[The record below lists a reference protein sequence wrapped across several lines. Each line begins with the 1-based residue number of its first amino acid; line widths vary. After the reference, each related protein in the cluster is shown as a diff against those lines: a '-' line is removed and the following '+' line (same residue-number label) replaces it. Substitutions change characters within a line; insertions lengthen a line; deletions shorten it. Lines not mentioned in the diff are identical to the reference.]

1 MPLVPGQRGQQSVPV
16 PQYQQQSVDRPGPV
30 NVANIQQRA
39 NGLDTIADF
48 GNNLSNVIV
57 QEKVKYDDGIFQDAV
72 LKLNAGMQGIQTAQN
87 QLEGN
92 NALGSAPKAV
102 GQYHELA
109 SQLASSVPASRQR
122 DWQRQMESGAIQ
134 LSGAAERH
142 EYGQMQ
148 QYRAGQQQAI
158 VETGID
164 ASKSLYAD
172 PAALDLNNARTKNS
186 IETYGLSQGWSQE
199 QIQAEVTKFS
209 NRSDLAATT
218 AFLGSDYK
226 TLILKT
232 GEPADV
238 GGTTR
243 VSSTQV
249 VDGTRGIRNNNPGN
263 IEFNDSNSWQGQTGS
278 DGRFAKFETPEHGI
292 RALGRNLLSY
302 GKQGYDTPAEI
313 IGRWAPPGKDGKEND
328 TQAYIKSVC
337 AQLGV
342 TADQP
347 LDLTNADTLAN
358 LCNAIMKQE
367 NGKVPYSADQV
378 NKGVQAAL
386 GFTQLDSVSRITQTS
401 YFNRLDSA
409 TQAQFLRQA
418 EAMQKQQQAQ
428 YRTQLDD
435 TVRDASAAYMRG
447 VEYPNM
453 PGQADF
459 VSAYGYREGV
469 QRYQDLENQRVAGQ
483 YIGAFRTLPTDSI
496 NAAVKSLKPE
506 VGDGEGYASRANA
519 YDHVKS
525 AAASVIQKRQ
535 SDPYGSAIDLG
546 AYKPLN
552 TSNPDDVSTELKS
565 RFANSGDLKAL
576 GINAPLLSQQE
587 AAGFTQII
595 RGTTNVDQTISMLQ
609 SMGQNLPAG
618 AVRQVAGAVAPNS
631 AAVAYSAILLGKPD
645 NQYDNRAGSI
655 AYSDFIAYKPTMDKY
670 DASKTILLG
679 DQLVNPTEEMKKSG
693 ISPVSLP
700 SDDKLTRK
708 FESEV
713 GDAFANN
720 PQARQMAFSVFKSA
734 YAGIVYRSGDASDA
748 STTTVNSDA
757 AEKAALMATGGV
769 YKDFQG
775 GDVVMPFGMDKST
788 FKDRYTVAAQEALK
802 DAGLNPAGQ
811 SNFTPVNIGSGQYRL
826 LSGSGR
832 WAVDPRT
839 GKEVT
844 VTVRAN

>member
-1 MPLVPGQRGQQSVPV
+1 MPTVPV
-16 PQYQQQSVDRPGPV
+16 PRYEQQSVDRPGSV
-30 NVANIQQRA
+30 NVANIQQRPGA
-39 NGLDTIADF
+39 LDAIADF
-48 GNNLSNVIV
+48 GQNLSNVIV
-57 QEKVKYDDGIFQDAV
+57 QEKVKYDDGQYQDAV

-87 QLEGN
+87 QLEGS

-158 VETGID
+158 VETGVTQ
-164 ASKSLYAD
+164 AASLYSD
-172 PAALDLNNARTKNS
+172 PAAYQLNNARTKNS
-186 IETYGLSQGWSQE
+186 IETYGSAQGWSPE
-199 QIQAEVTKFS
+199 QIQAEQTKFTQ
-209 NRSDLAATT
+209 RAALG
-218 AFLGSDYK
+218 AANSQLGSDYMAVI
-226 TLILKT
+226 TQN

-249 VDGTRGIRNNNPGN
+249 SDGTRGIRNNNPGN

-367 NGKVPYSADQV
+367 NNGKVPYSADQV

-386 GFTQLDSVSRITQTS
+386 GFSQLDTVARVTKTP
-401 YFNRLDSA
+401 YFNELDAS
-409 TQAQFLRQA
+409 TQATVIRQA
-418 EAMQKQQQAQ
+418 DALRKQQQAQ

-435 TVRDASAAYMRG
+435 TVRDASAAYLRG

-453 PGQADF
+453 PSQSDF
-459 VSAYGYREGV
+459 VAAYGYREGQ
-469 QRYQDLENQRVAGQ
+469 QRYQDLDNQRQAGE
-483 YIGAFRTLPTDSI
+483 YIGAFRTLPTASI
-496 NAAVKSLKPE
+496 NAAVKSLEPT
-506 VGDGEGYASRANA
+506 VADGDGYASRASA
-519 YDHVKS
+519 YDHVKA

-535 SDPYGSAIDLG
+535 SDPYGSAIELG
-546 AYKPLN
+546 AYKPLSTN
-552 TSNPDDVSTELKS
+552 NPDDVSNELKS
-565 RFANSGDLKAL
+565 RFASSGDLKAI

-618 AVRQVAGAVAPNS
+618 AMRQVAGAVAPNS
-631 AAVAYSAILLGKPD
+631 AAVAYSALLLGKPD

-655 AYSDFIAYKPTMDKY
+655 SYSDFIAYKPTMDKY

-679 DQLVNPTEEMKKSG
+679 DQLVNPTDEMKKAG
-693 ISPVSLP
+693 ITPVSLP

-708 FESEV
+708 FDDEV
-713 GDAFANN
+713 GNAFANN
-720 PQARQMAFSVFKSA
+720 PQARQMAFGIYKAA

-748 STTTVNSDA
+748 STASVNSDA

-769 YKDFQG
+769 YKGFQG

-788 FKDRYTVAAQEALK
+788 FKDRYTVAAQDALK
-802 DAGLNPAGQ
+802 EAGLNPAGQ
-811 SNFTPVNIGSGQYRL
+811 SNFTPVNVGSGQYRL

-844 VTVRAN
+844 VSVRSN

>member
-1 MPLVPGQRGQQSVPV
+1 MPTVPV
-16 PQYQQQSVDRPGPV
+16 PRYEQQSVDRPGPV

-39 NGLDTIADF
+39 NGLDAIADF

-109 SQLASSVPASRQR
+109 SELSSTIPANRQR

-342 TADQP
+342 TAGQP

-496 NAAVKSLKPE
+496 NAAVKSLTPE
-506 VGDGEGYASRANA
+506 VGDGEGYASRASA

-525 AAASVIQKRQ
+525 AAAAVIQQRIADPIQFSLSTGQSQPIDLSNQDSFGKSIAMRSSQVTDLAKTYNTPLSFFSKEEANTIGIFFRDAPVSQQ
-535 SDPYGSAIDLG
+535 SDFLDTIRQNTGGGKVYMSALQQIS
-546 AYKPLN
+546 A
-552 TSNPDDVSTELKS
+552 S
-565 RFANSGDLKAL
+565 
-576 GINAPLLSQQE
+576 AP
-587 AAGFTQII
+587 
-595 RGTTNVDQTISMLQ
+595 
-609 SMGQNLPAG
+609 
-618 AVRQVAGAVAPNS
+618 S
-631 AAVAYSAILLGKPD
+631 AAVAGI
-645 NQYDNRAGSI
+645 I
-655 AYSDFIAYKPTMDKY
+655 MDKSGGVVAEKNWFNP
-670 DASKTILLG
+670 DISVSPGVAAQNILAGAAARKGSKEAKGMVMPKET
-679 DQLVNPTEEMKKSG
+679 DMRSQF
-693 ISPVSLP
+693 
-700 SDDKLTRK
+700 SDMVK
-708 FESEV
+708 
-713 GDAFANN
+713 DAFAGDA
-720 PQARQMAFSVFKSA
+720 QGASMAYEVAKDY
-734 YAGIVYRSGDASDA
+734 YAGVMQQKGDVSGELDNDTWKQAINVS
-748 STTTVNSDA
+748 
-757 AEKAALMATGGV
+757 TGGV
-769 YKDFQG
+769 YDYN
-775 GDVVMPFGMDKST
+775 GMGNVLLPWGMSESQFDKQVNQAW
-788 FKDRYTVAAQEALK
+788 KAQVE
-802 DAGLNPAGQ
+802 DAGIKAPAGQ
-811 SNFTPVNIGSGQYRL
+811 YGLQSHGDSQYLVKLGSGYLLKKDGTPVIIDVTQSRQRFIGGIPQ
-826 LSGSGR
+826 
-832 WAVDPRT
+832 
-839 GKEVT
+839 
-844 VTVRAN
+844 

>member
-1 MPLVPGQRGQQSVPV
+1 MPTVPV
-16 PQYQQQSVDRPGPV
+16 PRYEQQSVDRPGPV

-109 SQLASSVPASRQR
+109 SELSATIPANRQR

-249 VDGTRGIRNNNPGN
+249 VDGTRSIRNNNPGN
-263 IEFNDSNSWQGQTGS
+263 IEFNDNNSWQGQTGS

-302 GKQGYDTPAEI
+302 GKQGIDTPAEI

-342 TADQP
+342 KADQP

-496 NAAVKSLKPE
+496 TAAVKSLTPE

-519 YDHVKS
+519 YDLVKS
-525 AAASVIQKRQ
+525 AAAAVIQQRIADPIQFSLSTGQSQPIDLSNQDSFGKSIAMRSSQVTDLAKTYNTPLSFFSKEEANTIGIFFRDAPVSQQ
-535 SDPYGSAIDLG
+535 SDFLDTIRQNTGGGKVYMSALQQIS
-546 AYKPLN
+546 A
-552 TSNPDDVSTELKS
+552 S
-565 RFANSGDLKAL
+565 
-576 GINAPLLSQQE
+576 AP
-587 AAGFTQII
+587 
-595 RGTTNVDQTISMLQ
+595 
-609 SMGQNLPAG
+609 
-618 AVRQVAGAVAPNS
+618 S
-631 AAVAYSAILLGKPD
+631 AAVAGI
-645 NQYDNRAGSI
+645 I
-655 AYSDFIAYKPTMDKY
+655 MDKSGGVVAEKNWFNP
-670 DASKTILLG
+670 DISVSPGVAAQNILAGAAARKGSKEAKGMVMPKET
-679 DQLVNPTEEMKKSG
+679 DMRSQF
-693 ISPVSLP
+693 
-700 SDDKLTRK
+700 SDMVK
-708 FESEV
+708 
-713 GDAFANN
+713 DAFAGDA
-720 PQARQMAFSVFKSA
+720 QGASMAYEVAKDY
-734 YAGIVYRSGDASDA
+734 YAGVMQQKGDVSGELDNDTWKQAINVS
-748 STTTVNSDA
+748 
-757 AEKAALMATGGV
+757 TGGV
-769 YKDFQG
+769 YDYN
-775 GDVVMPFGMDKST
+775 GMGNVLLPWGMSESQFDKQVNQAW
-788 FKDRYTVAAQEALK
+788 KAQVE
-802 DAGLNPAGQ
+802 DAGIKAPAGQ
-811 SNFTPVNIGSGQYRL
+811 YGLQSHGDSQYLVKLGSGYLLKKDGTPVIIDVTQSRQRFIGGIPQ
-826 LSGSGR
+826 
-832 WAVDPRT
+832 
-839 GKEVT
+839 
-844 VTVRAN
+844 

>member
-1 MPLVPGQRGQQSVPV
+1 MPTVPV
-16 PQYQQQSVDRPGPV
+16 PRYEQQSVDRPGPV
-30 NVANIQQRA
+30 NVANIQQRPGA
-39 NGLDTIADF
+39 LDAIADF
-48 GNNLSNVIV
+48 GQNLSNVIV
-57 QEKVKYDDGIFQDAV
+57 QEKVKYDDGQFQDAV
-72 LKLNAGMQGIQTAQN
+72 LKLNAGMQGIQSAQN
-87 QLEGN
+87 QLEGS

-158 VETGID
+158 VETGVTQ
-164 ASKSLYAD
+164 AASLYSD
-172 PAALDLNNARTKNS
+172 PAAYQLNNARTKNS
-186 IETYGLSQGWSQE
+186 IETYGSAQGWSPE
-199 QIQAEVTKFS
+199 QIQAEQTKFTQ
-209 NRSDLAATT
+209 RAALG
-218 AFLGSDYK
+218 AANSQLGSDYM
-226 TLILKT
+226 TVIT
-232 GEPADV
+232 QNGEPADV

-263 IEFNDSNSWQGQTGS
+263 IEFNDNNSWQGQTGS

-386 GFTQLDSVSRITQTS
+386 GFSQLDTVARVTKTP
-401 YFNRLDSA
+401 YFNELDAS
-409 TQAQFLRQA
+409 TQATVIRQA
-418 EAMQKQQQAQ
+418 DALRKQQQAQ

-435 TVRDASAAYMRG
+435 TVRDASAAYLRG

-453 PGQADF
+453 PSQSDF
-459 VSAYGYREGV
+459 VAAYGYREGQ
-469 QRYQDLENQRVAGQ
+469 QRYQDLDNQRQAGE
-483 YIGAFRTLPTDSI
+483 YIGVFRTLPTASI
-496 NAAVKSLKPE
+496 NAAVKSLEPT
-506 VGDGEGYASRANA
+506 VADGDGYASRASA
-519 YDHVKS
+519 YDHVKA

-535 SDPYGSAIDLG
+535 SDPYGSAIELG
-546 AYKPLN
+546 AYKPLSTN
-552 TSNPDDVSTELKS
+552 NPDDVSSEIKS
-565 RFANSGDLKAL
+565 RFASSGDLKAI

-618 AVRQVAGAVAPNS
+618 AMRKVAGAVAPNS
-631 AAVAYSAILLGKPD
+631 AAVAYSALLLGKPD
-645 NQYDNRAGSI
+645 NQYDNRSGSI

-679 DQLVNPTEEMKKSG
+679 DQLVNPTDEMKKAG
-693 ISPVSLP
+693 ITPVSLP
-700 SDDKLTRK
+700 SDEKLTRK
-708 FESEV
+708 FDDEV
-713 GDAFANN
+713 GNAFANN
-720 PQARQMAFSVFKSA
+720 PQARQMAFGIYKSA

-748 STTTVNSDA
+748 STASVNSDA

-769 YKDFQG
+769 YKGFQG

-788 FKDRYTVAAQEALK
+788 FKDRYTVAAQAALRE
-802 DAGLNPAGQ
+802 AGLNPAGQ
-811 SNFTPVNIGSGQYRL
+811 SNFTPVNVGSGQYRL

-844 VTVRAN
+844 VSVRAN

>member
-1 MPLVPGQRGQQSVPV
+1 MPTVPV
-16 PQYQQQSVDRPGPV
+16 PRYEQQSVDRPGPV
-30 NVANIQQRA
+30 NVANIQQRP
-39 NGLDTIADF
+39 NGLDAIADF

-72 LKLNAGMQGIQTAQN
+72 LKLNAGMQGIQSAQN

-109 SQLASSVPASRQR
+109 GELSATIPANRQR

-158 VETGID
+158 VETGVTS
-164 ASKSLYAD
+164 AASLYSD
-172 PAALDLNNARTKNS
+172 PAAYQMNNARTKNS
-186 IETYGLSQGWSQE
+186 IETYGMAQGWSPE
-199 QIQAEVTKFS
+199 QIQAEQSKFTQ
-209 NRSDLAATT
+209 RAALG
-218 AFLGSDYK
+218 AANAQLGSDYMSVI
-226 TLILKT
+226 TQN

-263 IEFNDSNSWQGQTGS
+263 IEFNDNNSWQGQTGS

-302 GKQGYDTPAEI
+302 GKQGIDTPAEI

-342 TADQP
+342 KADQP

-367 NGKVPYSADQV
+367 NDKVPYSAEQV

-386 GFTQLDSVSRITQTS
+386 GFSQLDTVARVTKTP
-401 YFNRLDSA
+401 YFNELDAS
-409 TQAQFLRQA
+409 TQATVIRQA
-418 EAMQKQQQAQ
+418 DALRKQQQAQ

-469 QRYQDLENQRVAGQ
+469 QRYQDLENQRVAGE
-483 YIGAFRTLPTDSI
+483 YIGAFRTLPTASI
-496 NAAVKSLKPE
+496 NAAVKSLEPT
-506 VGDGEGYASRANA
+506 VADGDGYASRASA
-519 YDHVKS
+519 YDHVK
-525 AAASVIQKRQ
+525 AAAAAVIQQRIADPIQFSLSTGQSQPIDLSNQDSFGKSIAMRSSQVTDLAKTYNTPLSFFSKEEANTIGIFFRDAPVSQQ
-535 SDPYGSAIDLG
+535 SDFLDTIRQNTGGGKVYMSALQQIS
-546 AYKPLN
+546 A
-552 TSNPDDVSTELKS
+552 S
-565 RFANSGDLKAL
+565 
-576 GINAPLLSQQE
+576 AP
-587 AAGFTQII
+587 
-595 RGTTNVDQTISMLQ
+595 
-609 SMGQNLPAG
+609 
-618 AVRQVAGAVAPNS
+618 S
-631 AAVAYSAILLGKPD
+631 AAVAGI
-645 NQYDNRAGSI
+645 I
-655 AYSDFIAYKPTMDKY
+655 MDKSGGVVAEKNWFNP
-670 DASKTILLG
+670 DISVSPGVAAQNILAGAAARKGSKEAKGMVMPKET
-679 DQLVNPTEEMKKSG
+679 DMRSQF
-693 ISPVSLP
+693 
-700 SDDKLTRK
+700 SDMVK
-708 FESEV
+708 
-713 GDAFANN
+713 DAFAGDA
-720 PQARQMAFSVFKSA
+720 QGASMAYEVAKDY
-734 YAGIVYRSGDASDA
+734 YAGVMQQKGDVSGELDNDTWKQAINVS
-748 STTTVNSDA
+748 
-757 AEKAALMATGGV
+757 TGGV
-769 YKDFQG
+769 YDYN
-775 GDVVMPFGMDKST
+775 GMGNVLLPWGMSESQFDKQVNQAW
-788 FKDRYTVAAQEALK
+788 KAQVE
-802 DAGLNPAGQ
+802 DAGIKAPAGQ
-811 SNFTPVNIGSGQYRL
+811 YGLQSHGDSQYLVKLGSGYLLKKDGTPVIIDVTQSRQRFIGGIPQ
-826 LSGSGR
+826 
-832 WAVDPRT
+832 
-839 GKEVT
+839 
-844 VTVRAN
+844 

>member
-1 MPLVPGQRGQQSVPV
+1 MPTVPV
-16 PQYQQQSVDRPGPV
+16 PRYEQQSVDRPGPV
-30 NVANIQQRA
+30 NVANIQQRS
-39 NGLDTIADF
+39 NGLDAIADF

-109 SQLASSVPASRQR
+109 GELSATIPANRQR

-158 VETGID
+158 VETGVTS
-164 ASKSLYAD
+164 AASLYSD
-172 PAALDLNNARTKNS
+172 PAAYQMNNARTKNS
-186 IETYGLSQGWSQE
+186 IETYGMAQGWSPE
-199 QIQAEVTKFS
+199 QIQAEQSKFTQ
-209 NRSDLAATT
+209 RAALG
-218 AFLGSDYK
+218 AANAQLGSDYMSVI
-226 TLILKT
+226 TQN

-263 IEFNDSNSWQGQTGS
+263 IEFNDNNSWQGQTGS

-302 GKQGYDTPAEI
+302 GKQGIDTPAEI

-342 TADQP
+342 KADQP

-367 NGKVPYSADQV
+367 NGKVPYSAEQV

-386 GFTQLDSVSRITQTS
+386 GFSQLDTVARVTKTP
-401 YFNRLDSA
+401 YFNELDAS
-409 TQAQFLRQA
+409 TQATVIRQA
-418 EAMQKQQQAQ
+418 DALRKQQQAQ

-496 NAAVKSLKPE
+496 TAAVKSLTPE
-506 VGDGEGYASRANA
+506 VGDGDGYASRANA

-525 AAASVIQKRQ
+525 AAAAVIQKRQ

-769 YKDFQG
+769 YQGFQG

-802 DAGLNPAGQ
+802 DAGLNPGGQ
-811 SNFTPVNIGSGQYRL
+811 SNFTPVNVGSGQYRL
-826 LSGSGR
+826 LAGSGR

>member
-1 MPLVPGQRGQQSVPV
+1 MPTVPV
-16 PQYQQQSVDRPGPV
+16 PRYEQQSVDRPGPV
-30 NVANIQQRA
+30 NVANIQQRPGA
-39 NGLDTIADF
+39 LDAIADF
-48 GNNLSNVIV
+48 GQNLSNVIV
-57 QEKVKYDDGIFQDAV
+57 QEKVKYDDGQFQDAV
-72 LKLNAGMQGIQTAQN
+72 LKLNAGMQGIQSAQN
-87 QLEGN
+87 QLEGS

-158 VETGID
+158 VETGVTQ
-164 ASKSLYAD
+164 AASLYSD
-172 PAALDLNNARTKNS
+172 PAAYQLNNARTKNS
-186 IETYGLSQGWSQE
+186 IETYGSAQGWSPE
-199 QIQAEVTKFS
+199 QIQAEQTKFTQ
-209 NRSDLAATT
+209 RAALG
-218 AFLGSDYK
+218 AANSQLGSDYMAVI
-226 TLILKT
+226 TQN

-367 NGKVPYSADQV
+367 NGKVPYSSDQV

-386 GFTQLDSVSRITQTS
+386 GFSQLDTVARVTKTP
-401 YFNRLDSA
+401 YFNELDAS
-409 TQAQFLRQA
+409 TQATVIRQA
-418 EAMQKQQQAQ
+418 DALRKQQQAQ

-435 TVRDASAAYMRG
+435 TVRDASAAYLRG

-453 PGQADF
+453 PSQSDF
-459 VSAYGYREGV
+459 VAAYGYREGQ
-469 QRYQDLENQRVAGQ
+469 QRYQDLDNQRQAGE
-483 YIGAFRTLPTDSI
+483 YIGAFRTLPTASI
-496 NAAVKSLKPE
+496 NAAVKSLEPT
-506 VGDGEGYASRANA
+506 VADGDGYASRASA
-519 YDHVKS
+519 YDHVKA

-535 SDPYGSAIDLG
+535 SDPYGSAIELG
-546 AYKPLN
+546 AYKPLSTN
-552 TSNPDDVSTELKS
+552 NPDDVSNEIKS
-565 RFANSGDLKAL
+565 RFASSGDLKAI

-618 AVRQVAGAVAPNS
+618 AMRQVAGAVAPNS
-631 AAVAYSAILLGKPD
+631 AAVAYSALLLGKPD
-645 NQYDNRAGSI
+645 NQYDNRSGSI

-679 DQLVNPTEEMKKSG
+679 DQLVNPTDEMKKAG
-693 ISPVSLP
+693 ITPVSLP

-708 FESEV
+708 FDDEV
-713 GDAFANN
+713 GNAFANN
-720 PQARQMAFSVFKSA
+720 PQARQMAFGIYKSA

-748 STTTVNSDA
+748 STASVNSDA

-769 YKDFQG
+769 YKGFQG

-788 FKDRYTVAAQEALK
+788 FKDRYTVAAQNALK

-811 SNFTPVNIGSGQYRL
+811 SNFTPVNVGSGQYRL

>member
-1 MPLVPGQRGQQSVPV
+1 MPIVPV
-16 PQYQQQSVDRPGPV
+16 PKYEQQSVDQPGPV
-30 NVANIQQRA
+30 NVARIQQRPG
-39 NGLDTIADF
+39 GLDAIADF
-48 GNNLSNVIV
+48 GNNLSGVIQ
-57 QEKVKYDDGIFQDAV
+57 QEKTKYDDGIFQDAV
-72 LKLNAGMQGIQTAQN
+72 LKLNSGMQGIQTAQN
-87 QLEGN
+87 QLEGS

-109 SQLASSVPASRQR
+109 TELSASIPANRQR

-148 QYRAGQQQAI
+148 QYRAGQNQAI
-158 VETGID
+158 IETGVTSAAGLYSDPD
-164 ASKSLYAD
+164 AYQ
-172 PAALDLNNARTKNS
+172 LNNARTKNS
-186 IETYGLSQGWSQE
+186 IETYGVAQGWSPE
-199 QIQAEVTKFS
+199 QIQSEQTKFTQ
-209 NRSDLAATT
+209 RAALAA
-218 AFLGSDYK
+218 ANSQIGSDYVSVI
-226 TLILKT
+226 TQN

-263 IEFNDSNSWQGQTGS
+263 IEFNESNSWQGQAGS

-302 GKQGYDTPAEI
+302 GKQGYDTPATI

-328 TQAYIKSVC
+328 TQAYINSVC

-342 TADQP
+342 KADQQ
-347 LDLTNADTLAN
+347 LDLTNADTLSS

-367 NGKVPYSADQV
+367 NGKVPYSTDQV

-386 GFTQLDSVSRITQTS
+386 GFTQLDTVARVTKTP
-401 YFNRLDSA
+401 YFNELDAS
-409 TQAQFLRQA
+409 TQGTVIRQA
-418 EAMQKQQQAQ
+418 DALRKQQQAQ

-453 PGQADF
+453 PGQGDF
-459 VSAYGYREGV
+459 VAAYGFREGV
-469 QRYQDLENQRVAGQ
+469 QRYQDLDNQRVAGQ
-483 YIGAFRTLPTDSI
+483 YIGAFRTLPTTSI
-496 NAAVKSLKPE
+496 NAAVKNLTPD
-506 VGDGEGYASRANA
+506 VGDGEGYASRANT
-519 YDHVKS
+519 YDRVK
-525 AAASVIQKRQ
+525 AAANTVIQKRQ
-535 SDPYGSAIDLG
+535 SDPYGSAIELG

-552 TSNPDDVSTELKS
+552 TNNPGDVANEIKS
-565 RFANSGDLKAL
+565 RFANSGDLKTL
-576 GINAPLLSQQE
+576 GINAPILSQQE

-595 RGTTNVDQTISMLQ
+595 RGTTNVDQTISTLQ
-609 SMGQNLPAG
+609 SMGQTLPA
-618 AVRQVAGAVAPNS
+618 AAMRQVAGAVAPNS
-631 AAVAYSAILLGKPD
+631 AAVAYSALLLGKPD
-645 NQYDNRAGSI
+645 NQFDNRAGSI

-679 DQLVNPTEEMKKSG
+679 DQLVNPTDEMKKAG

-708 FESEV
+708 FDDEV
-713 GDAFANN
+713 GNAFANN
-720 PQARQMAFSVFKSA
+720 PQARQMAFGIYKSA

-748 STTTVNSDA
+748 STTSVNSDA

-769 YKDFQG
+769 YKSFQG

-788 FKDRYTVAAQEALK
+788 FKDRYTASAQDALK
-802 DAGLNPAGQ
+802 EAGLNPAGQ

-844 VTVRAN
+844 VNVRAN